1 MPCPNR
7 YTSTAALWPLRIILA
22 LETVTISN
30 FQQGERLSL
39 AASLNRP
46 SKVSRFSS
54 DSCLAPPFPSI
65 LRFSSSCMVYTMDF
79 VYGEFWKLELV
90 GSFLV
95 FFFRVKKR
103 LEENKEF
110 KEVFWERVFCLFVCM
125 ICMVFSRFLLL
136 EEGEECSEKF
146 SILSIALRSFSF
158 FYIGRVLWIFIEM
171 ENIGKYK
178 YKFWCVKFYI
188 FLQLL
193 IDIRY
198 LYNYKFLLSL

>member
-30 FQQGERLSL
+30 FQRLSL
-39 AASLNRP
+39 AASPNRP
-46 SKVSRFSS
+46 PKFPAFRQIPAS
-54 DSCLAPPFPSI
+54 PFPSI

-79 VYGEFWKLELV
+79 VWNFRNWNSLDR
-90 GSFLV
+90 FLF

-198 LYNYKFLLSL
+198 LYNYKFLLLL

>member
-30 FQQGERLSL
+30 FQRLSL
-39 AASLNRP
+39 AASPNRP
-46 SKVSRFSS
+46 PKFPAFRQIPAS
-54 DSCLAPPFPSI
+54 LLPFP
-65 LRFSSSCMVYTMDF
+65 RFFASRRVAWCTRWIS
-79 VYGEFWKLELV
+79 YGIFEIGTRWIVSYFFSFEWKRDWKRIRNLKR
-90 GSFLV
+90 
-95 FFFRVKKR
+95 FF
-103 LEENKEF
+103 
-110 KEVFWERVFCLFVCM
+110 ERVFCLFVCM

-178 YKFWCVKFYI
+178 YKFWSVKFYI

-198 LYNYKFLLSL
+198 LYNYKFLLLL